1 MHASQGREHRSQ
13 RARRVRY
20 RRASRCPSIAGRVP
34 RNHTDPLAC
43 RAERSSLVHPVK
55 KDRAD
60 IDAGGLASVD
70 RRLDFTPNPA
80 LSLPVRLRSN
90 RHNTVGLIVEGLPR
104 LLPWRGET
112 IGQAAEI
119 VAIVQVFWSG
129 VSCGSNVASLALE
142 LLSLRDRHQP
152 EIVFG
157 VLEIVLR
164 GDRVA
169 GCVSVARQLK
179 ISFGHMQRRAANPDV
194 GSA

>member
-1 MHASQGREHRSQ
+1 
-13 RARRVRY
+13 V
-20 RRASRCPSIAGRVP
+20 
-34 RNHTDPLAC
+34 D
-43 RAERSSLVHPVK
+43 PVK

-60 IDAGGLASVD
+60 VDAGRLATAD

-80 LSLPVRLRSN
+80 LSLRVRLRSN
-90 RHNTVGLIVEGLPR
+90 RDSTIGLAAEGLPR
-104 LLPWRGET
+104 LLPGRGET

-129 VSCGSNVASLALE
+129 VFCGPTVASLALE
-142 LLSLRDRHQP
+142 LLSLRGRPQP

-164 GDRVA
+164 GDGVA

-179 ISFGHMQRRAANPDV
+179 VSFRHMQRRATNSDV
-194 GSA
+194 GPARVI